1 MLLGVIAALPNELG
15 PALAAF
21 KHTSRKVE
29 HLQCHES
36 PPYVFTAGGIGD
48 RRAAAAALLVAD
60 TFKPQALLSI
70 GFCGALR
77 DDLETADL
85 ILGGTTNLPPAPDL
99 LDLARAAAPK
109 ARSGEV
115 LTVSKVM
122 VGAEEKKAEAARTG
136 ALVVDMEAEA
146 VAKAARVR
154 GLGFLSVKVV
164 IDTPAEPLASTY
176 MGCWTVLKDIVFRPG
191 TITQMMYDA
200 RRCKLAAER
209 LRDFFVA
216 LKDKISDKKV

>member
-15 PALAAF
+15 ATLKALPCS
-21 KHTSRKVE
+21 TRKVE

-36 PPYVFTAGGIGD
+36 PPFVFTWGGIGD

-85 ILGGTTNLPPAPDL
+85 IVGGTTTPARGSGPPRPRPRR
-99 LDLARAAAPK
+99 RAQGPF
-109 ARSGEV
+109 GEV
-115 LTVSKVM
+115 LTVPKVM
-122 VGAEEKKAEAARTG
+122 VGADEKKAEAKRTG
-136 ALVVDMEAEA
+136 ALIVDMEAEA

-154 GLGFLSVKVV
+154 GVGFPERQGGDRHPRRAARVDLHGLLDGGEGHRLPSRHDHADDVRR
-164 IDTPAEPLASTY
+164 TPL
-176 MGCWTVLKDIVFRPG
+176 
-191 TITQMMYDA
+191 QA
-200 RRCKLAAER
+200 RRRAPAR
-209 LRDFFVA
+209 LLRRA
-216 LKDKISDKKV
+216 

>member
-15 PALAAF
+15 ATLKALPG
-21 KHTSRKVE
+21 SRRKVE

-36 PPYVFTAGGIGD
+36 PPFVFTWGGIGD

-85 ILGGTTNLPPAPDL
+85 IIGGTTNIPPASDL
-99 LDLARAAAPK
+99 LDLARAAAPQAK
-109 ARSGEV
+109 SGEV
-115 LTVSKVM
+115 LTVPKVM
-122 VGAEEKKAEAARTG
+122 VGADEKKAEARRTG
-136 ALVVDMEAEA
+136 ALAVDMEAEA
-146 VAKAARVR
+146 VAKAARAR
-154 GLGFLSVKVV
+154 GVGFLSVKVV

-191 TITQMMYDA
+191 TIMQMMYDA

-209 LRDFFVA
+209 LKDFFLS
-216 LKDKISDKKV
+216 LKDQLPKA

>member
-1 MLLGVIAALPNELG
+1 MLLGVIAALPHELK
-15 PALAAF
+15 PTLATF
-21 KHTSRKVE
+21 KSASRKVE

-48 RRAAAAALLVAD
+48 RRAAAAGLLMAD
-60 TFKPQALLSI
+60 TFKPQALLSV
-70 GFCGALR
+70 GFCGALWN
-77 DDLETADL
+77 DLETADL
-85 ILGGTTNLPPAPDL
+85 ILGGTTNLPADAAL
-99 LDLARAAAPK
+99 LDLARSAAPK
-109 ARSGEV
+109 ARSGTV

-122 VGAEEKKAEAARTG
+122 TGAEEKKAEAARTG
-136 ALVVDMEAEA
+136 AAAVDMEAEA
-146 VAKAARVR
+146 VAKAARAR

-176 MGCWTVLKDIVFRPG
+176 TGCWTVVKDMVLRPG

-200 RRCKLAAER
+200 RRAKLASER

-216 LKDKISDKKV
+216 LKDKLPA